1 MTGDVRDPCLAPSLV
16 SQRGQHNQHAV
27 QFYERDEFL
36 TEVVARFVASGL
48 AAGDRVFVFATQA
61 HVRGVREH
69 FQKHEWEVAL
79 ASKRLRVYDAATAL
93 ARIMASNHTPDPER
107 MTPLLEEMLEPG
119 EPEFADGLLDS
130 GAIGPVRVYG
140 EMVDLLLRDGQVA
153 AAHQLEVVWSHVGRH
168 QPLSLLC
175 SYALSGFADDVDAAQ
190 FGAICA
196 QHSHVMPT
204 ECYLRLDDER
214 ARLRE
219 VSRLQQR
226 DRALSSARF
235 GTPLPANAQ
244 QLRQGDTQEA
254 LAQLLLRGLS
264 RELREPLQA
273 MLDTT
278 RALARTS
285 AGVHVQRLLRR
296 GSRMLR
302 VLEDLTDVTRVQLG
316 SGIPVLREAEQD
328 AGAIVRRIIGARG
341 ARQPERAIELEV
353 SLAHRV
359 CIDPARYEQVAT
371 ILIDHALAHAEASR
385 AIEVRVDA
393 AADGFTLLVR
403 FSGDAL
409 APSPLDPLARA
420 PRELTDAPWDEL
432 ALPLHIAERIVHAH
446 GGQLTV
452 RSSRALGT
460 TFEALFPD

>member
-1 MTGDVRDPCLAPSLV
+1 
-16 SQRGQHNQHAV
+16 
-27 QFYERDEFL
+27 
-36 TEVVARFVASGL
+36 
-48 AAGDRVFVFATQA
+48 VFVFATPA
-61 HVRGVREH
+61 HVRAVREH

-79 ASKRLRVYDAATAL
+79 ASRRLRVYDAATTL
-93 ARIMASNHTPDPER
+93 ARFMASNDMPDPER
-107 MTPLLEEMLEPG
+107 MQSLLEEMLQPG

-130 GAIGPVRVYG
+130 GALGPVRVYG
-140 EMVDLLLRDGQVA
+140 EMVDLLLRDGKVA
-153 AAHQLEVVWSHVGRH
+153 AAHRLEDVWTHVGRH

-175 SYALSGFADDVDAAQ
+175 SYALNGFAHDVDAAH

-196 QHSHVMPT
+196 QHSHVLPT
-204 ECYLRLDDER
+204 ECYLRLEDER

-226 DRALSSARF
+226 DRALNSVRF
-235 GTPLPANAQ
+235 GTTTPANVQ
-244 QLRQGDTQEA
+244 QLPQGDTQAA
-254 LAQLLLRGLS
+254 LAQLLMRALS

-273 MLDTT
+273 MLDAT

-285 AGVHVQRLLRR
+285 AGTHVQRLLRR

-328 AGAIVRRIIGARG
+328 AGAIARRIVDVRRAR
-341 ARQPERAIELEV
+341 RPERAIALGISLE
-353 SLAHRV
+353 RPV
-359 CIDPARYEQVAT
+359 CVDPARYEQVAT
-371 ILIDHALAHAEASR
+371 ILIDHALAHAEASG
-385 AIEVRVDA
+385 AIEVSVDA
-393 AADGFTLLVR
+393 AADGFRLFVR

-409 APSPLDPLARA
+409 APSPLDPLART
-420 PRELTDAPWDEL
+420 PGELNDATWEEL

-452 RSSRALGT
+452 RSSRAQGT